1 LKKKLKDKTILLN
14 LGEQMSVLRLERI
27 NEEMKKA
34 LGEVL
39 QREVKD
45 PRLNRLCSVMRVRL
59 TNDFEHAKVYVS
71 FFCDENETPEAMRAL
86 RQAGGFISRQASKRV
101 RLRRT
106 PKLDFILDDSIAYG
120 VYMSRKIDEVMSTA
134 EKNEDSHE

>member
-1 LKKKLKDKTILLN
+1 
-14 LGEQMSVLRLERI
+14 MSALRLERI

-45 PRLNRLCSVMRVRL
+45 PRLNKLCTVMRVRL
-59 TNDFEHAKVYVS
+59 SNDFDHGKVYVS
-71 FFCDENETPEAMRAL
+71 FFCEENEVPESMRAL
-86 RQAGGFISRQASKRV
+86 KQAGGFISREASKRV

-106 PKLDFILDDSIAYG
+106 PKLDFIQDDSIAYG
-120 VYMSRKIDEVMSTA
+120 VYMSRKIDEVMSTV
-134 EKNEDSHE
+134 ENNEDSDE

>member
-1 LKKKLKDKTILLN
+1 
-14 LGEQMSVLRLERI
+14 MSELRLERI
-27 NEEMKKA
+27 NEEMKKV

-45 PRLNRLCSVMRVRL
+45 PRLGGLCTVVRVRL

-71 FFCDENETPEAMRAL
+71 FFGGEDEAADAMRAL
-86 RQAGGFISRQASKRV
+86 KQAAGFITRQVVARV

-106 PKLDFILDDSIAYG
+106 PRLEFIRDDSIAYG
-120 VYMSRKIDEVMSTA
+120 VYMSQKIDEVLSDTGKDG
-134 EKNEDSHE
+134 EEDA

>member
-1 LKKKLKDKTILLN
+1 
-14 LGEQMSVLRLERI
+14 MSGLRLERI

-45 PRLNRLCSVMRVRL
+45 PRLNRMCSVLRVRL
-59 TNDFEHAKVYVS
+59 SNDFEHGKVYVS
-71 FFCDENETPEAMRAL
+71 FFGDESEIPEAMRAL
-86 RQAGGFISRQASKRV
+86 RQAGGFISSQASKRI

-120 VYMSRKIDEVMSTA
+120 VYMSHKIDEVMSTGK
-134 EKNEDSHE
+134 KNGDS